1 MAREISFPNAFMNK
15 NLLIGFFWAA
25 PVPRVFNGVTRG
37 LIQGKNLAERA
48 HWSGL
53 PANTQK
59 KNLRIECN
67 YGCSRLYFKTLND
80 QKILRKTQ
88 KATTY

>member
-15 NLLIGFFWAA
+15 NLLIGFLWAA
-25 PVPRVFNGVTRG
+25 PVPRVFSGVTRG

-59 KNLRIECN
+59 K
-67 YGCSRLYFKTLND
+67 T
-80 QKILRKTQ
+80 
-88 KATTY
+88 